1 MKIEIKILKIVN
13 KEKIKGFL
21 LFLKRLPWTI
31 GERVFPFFVVMII
44 LAVVIGILFFLKSVV
59 LMPRQALP
67 VSSELPV
74 LDEPALEKILRN
86 WQSRQ
91 QKLEAADNLDYPNLF
106 SPKGE

>member
-1 MKIEIKILKIVN
+1 MTIKEKLKSF
-13 KEKIKGFL
+13 KEKIRGFL
-21 LFLKRLPWTI
+21 FFLKRFPWTI

-44 LAVVIGILFFLKSVV
+44 LAVVIGALFFLKFVV
-59 LMPRQALP
+59 LISRQALP

-91 QKLEAADNLDYPNLF
+91 RKLEAADGLDYPDLF